1 MIRKIS
7 YFQWK
12 CAMRENYFLFFTI
25 PLVVVFLVYEMF
37 WKQKDKR
44 YQKWVQIL
52 EVLYL
57 IALVIWAVIR
67 NCLHI

>member
-1 MIRKIS
+1 
-7 YFQWK
+7 
-12 CAMRENYFLFFTI
+12 MRENYFLFFTI